1 MQIISA
7 HSLRSVCVVIV
18 TAFIIILM
26 LLLIA
31 TGILLRIGSGG
42 SVEKQVVL
50 LELFVLGVHGSR
62 RGGESYC
69 AA

>member
-1 MQIISA
+1 M
-7 HSLRSVCVVIV
+7 IV
-18 TAFIIILM
+18 TTFIIILM

-50 LELFVLGVHGSR
+50 LELFVLGVHGGR
-62 RGGESYC
+62 WGRESYC